1 MGDDR
6 KSRRERQSQYCASN
20 RPVGFNSTLRVVA
33 ADGENARNIKLP
45 LFPRQ
50 RCSRDRGSAVLSRLP
65 LLNRHHRCWLQYLAS
80 RFAVESWGKPLDVLL
95 SMGNWRVV
103 LSLASFIFLGALAV
117 CASDQEPA
125 EVTPEPS
132 TSVES
137 KWGSYDGNP
146 VTKWNTDGRTMT
158 LITELRYTDPQ
169 GVVWVALIGS
179 VV

>member
-1 MGDDR
+1 M
-6 KSRRERQSQYCASN
+6 
-20 RPVGFNSTLRVVA
+20 V
-33 ADGENARNIKLP
+33 
-45 LFPRQ
+45 
-50 RCSRDRGSAVLSRLP
+50 
-65 LLNRHHRCWLQYLAS
+65 
-80 RFAVESWGKPLDVLL
+80 
-95 SMGNWRVV
+95 NWRVV

-169 GVVWVALIGS
+169 GVVWVAPIGS
-179 VV
+179 VVDGASIRRYLWSVMGGPFEGKYRTASVLHGVAYGEHSRSRCDCSGSIYMPRRRRGVTVAAAKAITY